1 MRMPAITRYSAA
13 LGATALLLAGI
24 SACSTSTSSSA
35 PPAAAKPSTLTIATS
50 FAIGDLD
57 PIENGYWGN
66 ELGYGELLM
75 KPRLDG
81 TVKPWLLKSLTSPS
95 PTTWVLT
102 LNSGIRFQDGKPLN
116 AASLIACMQYQ
127 LKQSASATGSALP
140 GARLTA
146 TGTDQV
152 TVTTTSPVPNMPYIL
167 GDEDYFIIYDQA
179 AYPKAKGSPAKLIA
193 AKIYTGPYVVT
204 DVSDQIMH
212 EVRNPIYWDG
222 TPKLSEVT
230 VKFIT
235 DAESRIL
242 AVEHGEADLALYP
255 PTTAAKTLTGRTD
268 AYFVTG
274 HAARPDLPARS

>member
-1 MRMPAITRYSAA
+1 MA
-13 LGATALLLAGI
+13 
-24 SACSTSTSSSA
+24 
-35 PPAAAKPSTLTIATS
+35 
-50 FAIGDLD
+50 
-57 PIENGYWGN
+57 
-66 ELGYGELLM
+66 
-75 KPRLDG
+75 
-81 TVKPWLLKSLTSPS
+81 
-95 PTTWVLT
+95 
-102 LNSGIRFQDGKPLN
+102 
-116 AASLIACMQYQ
+116 
-127 LKQSASATGSALP
+127 
-140 GARLTA
+140 
-146 TGTDQV
+146 
-152 TVTTTSPVPNMPYIL
+152 YIL

-179 AYPKAKGSPAKLIA
+179 AYLKAKGSPSKLIA

-255 PTTAAKTLTGRTD
+255 PTTAAKTLTGRSD

-274 HAARPDLPARS
+274 TPRSSACSGRTCRGQGRSGPPPRCPRSCAAHRRGFRRNGDRDGRGMRSLPDLHQGRRADQRLRPGHSDRPARRHGLPGPPSPAGRPDCHH